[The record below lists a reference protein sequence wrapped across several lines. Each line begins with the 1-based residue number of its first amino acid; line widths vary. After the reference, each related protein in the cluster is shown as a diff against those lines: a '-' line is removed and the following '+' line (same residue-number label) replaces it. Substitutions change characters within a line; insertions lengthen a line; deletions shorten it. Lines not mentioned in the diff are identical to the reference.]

1 VDLPDGLP
9 FAVAAARVHIQAMT
23 APAARRADDF
33 TQKVEVETP
42 ELVVLSYTIAGI
54 GSRVYAGFIDLLVCI
69 GLLVG
74 ISLAML
80 FLASRAHVPM
90 TAASAWGAA
99 ILGLLSF
106 AIFWGYYVV
115 CEWLFD
121 GQTIGKRHLGL
132 RVVRDGGYSVGFAAA
147 ATRNIMRAIDM
158 QPGLF
163 YLFGITAAVLSKT
176 GKRLGDMVAGTVVIQ
191 EKLVESPVTKARAR
205 GRTAEAPSVAV
216 LTEDEFRLV
225 ERWYARR
232 MELEAGRRAALTQ
245 QIADR
250 LRPHLPGDH
259 AQDAARLAQLYE
271 MERRA
276 RDAGV
281 ASRSETGAARERYAI
296 VATNSPRWLAF
307 AATVAAAQRNG
318 LSSLGEKRVREFVA
332 EYRAL
337 SGDLA
342 RLRTAARDTEASE
355 LFYLSRLVGA
365 AHNLLYR
372 GRATTWSEAGR
383 FVFRD
388 IPREI
393 RRSAAPIALAATL
406 LFLPATIAAVAVIQ
420 EPEVASVFIPPAM
433 LDRANGGVKRAADG
447 TGYIEDPQVFRPLM
461 ASGIIRNNI
470 QVTFFAWAA
479 GITAGIGTL
488 LALLLNGVSLGGV
501 VGLYQSK
508 GILPLLLAFVAPHGV
523 LELSAICIAG
533 GGGFLIAAAIL
544 LPGRRTR
551 KRALA
556 ENGRRAVVLIA
567 GSTLLLLV
575 AGTLEGMVSPIP
587 YWPIEWKL
595 SVSAITAILL
605 YLYLRG
611 GVVRTVTVSP
621 ESGEHDIL
629 GLGTEVTAGRET

>member
-1 VDLPDGLP
+1 
-9 FAVAAARVHIQAMT
+9 MT
-23 APAARRADDF
+23 TPISGPVRRGDDF

-54 GSRVYAGFIDLLVCI
+54 GSRVYAGFIDLLVCFGLII
-69 GLLVG
+69 G
-74 ISLAML
+74 IALA
-80 FLASRAHVPM
+80 
-90 TAASAWGAA
+90 TAALEAQFGSGPITGATAWGAA
-99 ILGLLSF
+99 LLGLAAF

-132 RVVRDGGYSVGFAAA
+132 RVVRDGGYSIGFGAA

-158 QPGLF
+158 QPGIV
-163 YLFGITAAVLSKT
+163 YLFGIVSAVMSKT

-191 EKLVESPVTKARAR
+191 ERLVESPATRTRARAR
-205 GRTAEAPSVAV
+205 QVEAPAIAV
-216 LTEDEFRLV
+216 LTEDDFRLV

-232 MELEAGRRAALTQ
+232 MELEPEKRTALTR

-250 LRPHLPGDH
+250 LRSVLPESDTP
-259 AQDAARLAQLYE
+259 DAAKLAHLYE
-271 MERRA
+271 RERQA

-296 VATNSPRWLAF
+296 VATNSARWLAF
-307 AATVAAAQRNG
+307 AAAVAEAQRNG
-318 LSSLGEKRVREFVA
+318 LKSLGEKRVRDFVS

-337 SGDLA
+337 SNDLA

-372 GRATTWSEAGR
+372 DRGTTMREAGR

-388 IPREI
+388 VPTEI
-393 RRSAAPIALAATL
+393 RRSSGPILLAATL
-406 LFLPATIAAVAVIQ
+406 LFLPAIVAGIAVVKR
-420 EPEVASVFIPPAM
+420 PEVASVFIPAGM
-433 LDRANGGVKRAADG
+433 LDRAEAGVKRAADG
-447 TGYIEDPQVFRPLM
+447 TGYIQDPQVFRPLM

-470 QVTFFAWAA
+470 QVTFVAFSA
-479 GITAGIGTL
+479 GITAGIGTA
-488 LALLLNGVSLGGV
+488 LALVLNGVSFGGII
-501 VGLYQSK
+501 GLYQSK
-508 GILPLLLAFVAPHGV
+508 GILSLLVAFVAPHGV
-523 LELSAICIAG
+523 LELTAICIAG

-544 LPGRRTR
+544 IPGRRTR
-551 KRALA
+551 RRALA
-556 ENGRRAVVLIA
+556 ENGKRAIMLIA

-575 AGTLEGMVSPIP
+575 AGTLEGLVSPIP
-587 YWPIEWKL
+587 YWPLEWKL
-595 SVSAITAILL
+595 SVSAVTALVL

-611 GVVRTVTVSP
+611 GAVRVVTVHRAP
-621 ESGEHDIL
+621 EGNVL
-629 GLGTEVTAGRET
+629 GLGAPGTGD